1 MSDEQ
6 SRLLA
11 LKQQW
16 DEEDAARDAK
26 EERAKRKFLEQE
38 ADQVFAPIENYLSR
52 LAKVLL
58 AAGASVEIGS
68 TWEHIGDQGLRRTV
82 KLTVAEPEQE
92 LVLDLTVQG
101 VRILYRRKPYRFSS
115 GTAALIGAL
124 TTDVEQFFTS
134 RGRSQTTGA

>member
-58 AAGASVEIGS
+58 AAGASVQIGS
-68 TWEHIGDQGLRRTV
+68 TGSTLAIKGC
-82 KLTVAEPEQE
+82 VAQ
-92 LVLDLTVQG
+92 
-101 VRILYRRKPYRFSS
+101 
-115 GTAALIGAL
+115 
-124 TTDVEQFFTS
+124 
-134 RGRSQTTGA
+134 